1 MRLQFT
7 RKPYTHWSLSFIGD
21 PEIDLG
27 IDSQFQGRQMQ
38 SNVTSLIT
46 NQIRKAIRRKHTLPN
61 YKLRYKPFFHRVE
74 EDEAADVIPDGCLE
88 VHLLQAA
95 RLMLPETHNITR
107 IHCTLTVATIPWI
120 TAKNTPNEKNTM
132 TISLMVEIHKTKN
145 QQIGIVFK
153 QLESTV
159 IIEAILPNT
168 PAAKA
173 NLHRNDVLFSIE
185 GKPVAHINQVAK
197 IIKGISKPMFLLR
210 IERTCSGRIQ
220 GDKLATEIP
229 TTPAIE
235 TPAPIAAEKG
245 STENIGMSFSKAN
258 DSVQLLSTKSSK
270 GSTSC
275 DSSQANTPSSSPR
288 KSSLLSRSKSR
299 SLTRNDSEGDSGVSI
314 NKGDSKDAVDSPA
327 KKHVSRIGSME
338 SVREEELE
346 VVVQHSTKEY
356 DFNSLMH
363 LGDLSQFNLNDC
375 SKFLNL
381 NVIGRTAD
389 KDEDVL
395 LAYSNIPVGYILTE
409 CSDSNLRNYLKKF
422 TLQPPDC
429 PNWSASH
436 LSALS
441 GFDPSFCYGDML
453 ISFVWNGS
461 SRGIFYADSTTSTAG
476 SKRTKPRDLSVEVP
490 PTKQHE
496 FVRKHFNRTT
506 QCDFC
511 GKKVCTSNSIACATL
526 DCFLSS
532 ADLVK
537 GRRAV
542 HRMPNVLP
550 QEMHKQVSKCDGL
563 WFGYRSCLLHA
574 TRFE

>member
-1 MRLQFT
+1 MKRVSGIMRLQFT

-61 YKLRYKPFFHRVE
+61 YKLRYKPFFHRMD
-74 EDEAADVIPDGCLE
+74 EDDATDVIPDGSLE

-95 RLMLPETHNITR
+95 RLMLPENLNVPR
-107 IHCTLTVATIPWI
+107 IFCTLTVATIPWI
-120 TAKNTPNEKNTM
+120 TAKNSPYENTM
-132 TISLMVEIHKTKN
+132 IISLMVEIHKTKN

-173 NLHRNDVLFSIE
+173 NLRKNDVLYSIE

-197 IIKGISKPMFLLR
+197 VIKGINKPMFLLR
-210 IERTCSGRIQ
+210 IERTCPGRIQ
-220 GDKLATEIP
+220 DDKLAAEKL

-235 TPAPIAAEKG
+235 TSPPPREPIAVEKG

-258 DSVQLLSTKSSK
+258 DSVQLLNTKSSK
-270 GSTSC
+270 GTASC
-275 DSSQANTPSSSPR
+275 DSSQTNTPSSSPR

-299 SLTRNDSEGDSGVSI
+299 SLTRNDSEGDSAVSN
-314 NKGDSKDAVDSPA
+314 NKGECKDAVDSPA

-338 SVREEELE
+338 SVREEEME
-346 VVVQHSTKEY
+346 VVVQHITKEY
-356 DFNSLMH
+356 DFNSLIH

-381 NVIGRTAD
+381 NVIGRSGD
-389 KDEDVL
+389 GGEDVL

-429 PNWSASH
+429 PNW
-436 LSALS
+436 
-441 GFDPSFCYGDML
+441 
-453 ISFVWNGS
+453 
-461 SRGIFYADSTTSTAG
+461 
-476 SKRTKPRDLSVEVP
+476 
-490 PTKQHE
+490 
-496 FVRKHFNRTT
+496 
-506 QCDFC
+506 
-511 GKKVCTSNSIACATL
+511 
-526 DCFLSS
+526 
-532 ADLVK
+532 
-537 GRRAV
+537 
-542 HRMPNVLP
+542 
-550 QEMHKQVSKCDGL
+550 
-563 WFGYRSCLLHA
+563 
-574 TRFE
+574 